1 MRGLI
6 GKKIGMTQIFNDGG
20 QAIPVTVVEGGPCVV
35 TQVKTDASDGYDAIQ
50 VGYGERKNKHSNK
63 ALNGH
68 FQKAKTDVK
77 RVLAEFVPVP
87 DYEYKTG
94 QEFGVSLFKE
104 GEYVDVAGTTKG
116 KGFSGVMK
124 RHGFKGGPKTHGQ
137 REHPRSAGS
146 IGQAS
151 DPSRVFKGMKMA
163 GQYGNKRMTVRNL
176 EVISVDSEKNQI
188 LLKGAVPGAKYEV
201 KSNQSRWWKRLDCYS
216 GRFRFWNQ
224 TQ

>member
-68 FQKAKTDVK
+68 FEKAKTDVK

-104 GEYVDVAGTTKG
+104 GEYVNVAGTTKG

-176 EVISVDSEKNQI
+176 EVILVDSEKNQI
-188 LLKGAVPGAKYEV
+188 LLKGAVPGAKNGIIFIT
-201 KSNQSRWWKRLDCYS
+201 K
-216 GRFRFWNQ
+216 
-224 TQ
+224 

>member
-20 QAIPVTVVEGGPCVV
+20 QSIPVTVVEGGPCVV
-35 TQVKTDASDGYDAIQ
+35 TQVKTHASDGYDAIQ
-50 VGYGERKNKHSNK
+50 VGYGERKVKHSNK

-68 FQKAKTDVK
+68 FEKAKTDVK

-87 DYEYKTG
+87 DYEYKMG

-104 GEYVDVAGTTKG
+104 GEYVDVAGSTKG

-176 EVISVDSEKNQI
+176 EVVSVDSEKNQI
-188 LLKGAVPGAKYEV
+188 LLKGAVPGAKNGIIFIT
-201 KSNQSRWWKRLDCYS
+201 K
-216 GRFRFWNQ
+216 
-224 TQ
+224 

>member
-6 GKKIGMTQIFNDGG
+6 GKKIGMTQIFNEGG
-20 QAIPVTVVEGGPCVV
+20 QSIPVTVVEGGPCVV
-35 TQVKTDASDGYDAIQ
+35 TQVKTHASDGYDAIQ
-50 VGYGERKNKHSNK
+50 VGYGERKVKHSNK

-68 FQKAKTDVK
+68 FEKAKTDVK

-87 DYEYKTG
+87 DYEYKMG

-176 EVISVDSEKNQI
+176 EVVSVDSEKNQI
-188 LLKGAVPGAKYEV
+188 LLKGAVPGAKNGIIFIT
-201 KSNQSRWWKRLDCYS
+201 K
-216 GRFRFWNQ
+216 
-224 TQ
+224 

>member
-20 QAIPVTVVEGGPCVV
+20 QAIPVTVIEGGPCVV

-68 FQKAKTDVK
+68 FEKAKTDVK

-104 GEYVDVAGTTKG
+104 GEYVDVSGTTKG

-176 EVISVDSEKNQI
+176 EVILVDSEKNQI
-188 LLKGAVPGAKYEV
+188 LLKGAVPGAKNGIIFIT
-201 KSNQSRWWKRLDCYS
+201 K
-216 GRFRFWNQ
+216 
-224 TQ
+224 

>member
-68 FQKAKTDVK
+68 FEKAKTDVK
-77 RVLAEFVPVP
+77 RVLAEFIPVP

-94 QEFGVSLFKE
+94 QEFGVTLFKE

-176 EVISVDSEKNQI
+176 EVILVDSEKNQI
-188 LLKGAVPGAKYEV
+188 LLKGAVPGAKNGIIFIT
-201 KSNQSRWWKRLDCYS
+201 K
-216 GRFRFWNQ
+216 
-224 TQ
+224 

>member
-20 QAIPVTVVEGGPCVV
+20 QSIPVTVVEGGPCVV

-68 FQKAKTDVK
+68 FEKAKTDVK

-188 LLKGAVPGAKYEV
+188 LLKGAVPGAKNGIIFIT
-201 KSNQSRWWKRLDCYS
+201 K
-216 GRFRFWNQ
+216 
-224 TQ
+224 

>member
-35 TQVKTDASDGYDAIQ
+35 TQVKTHASDGYDAIQ

-68 FQKAKTDVK
+68 FEKAKTDVK

-104 GEYVDVAGTTKG
+104 GEYVDVSGTTKG

-124 RHGFKGGPKTHGQ
+124 RYGFKGGPKTHGQ

-188 LLKGAVPGAKYEV
+188 LLKGAVPGAKNGIIFIT
-201 KSNQSRWWKRLDCYS
+201 K
-216 GRFRFWNQ
+216 
-224 TQ
+224 